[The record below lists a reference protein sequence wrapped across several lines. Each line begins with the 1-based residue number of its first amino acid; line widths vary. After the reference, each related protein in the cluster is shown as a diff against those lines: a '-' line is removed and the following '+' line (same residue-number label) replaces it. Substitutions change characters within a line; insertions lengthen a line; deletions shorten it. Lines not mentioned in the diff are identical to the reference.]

1 MPVPVLLLVLGKKI
15 QKTWKTILH
24 SIKFECKIWAVI
36 ESGVVWEGYNIKLR
50 TICLKAQNCFQV
62 LTGGHVRGNTKT

>member
-15 QKTWKTILH
+15 QKTWKTMLH

-36 ESGVVWEGYNIKLR
+36 ENGVVWEGYNIKLR
-50 TICLKAQNCFQV
+50 TICLV
-62 LTGGHVRGNTKT
+62 YTY